1 MYETQQYSPRKFNFL
16 PPVCKNLLII
26 NTLCYL
32 FSVVLQYRG
41 FDINDIFGLHFF
53 MAKHH
58 YLYQYITYAFM
69 HANFSH
75 LFFNMFA
82 VWMFGYLLENVWG
95 AKKFLF
101 YCFVTIVGAALI
113 QQITYLVMYR
123 DLVFGSYS
131 HIDTGLIQMPV
142 ETFLNNIKTVGASGM
157 VFGLLLAFGMMFPNM
172 PIYLYFLFPIK
183 AKWFVTGYVLIEL
196 FNGVVGSSDG
206 VAHFAHLGGAL
217 FGFLLLTFWKMR
229 RQ

>member
-1 MYETQQYSPRKFNFL
+1 MYEFQQYSPRKFNFL

-32 FSVVLQYRG
+32 LSVVLRYRG
-41 FDINDIFGLHFF
+41 IDLNDIFGLHFF
-53 MAKHH
+53 MADHH
-58 YLYQYITYAFM
+58 YFYQYVTYAFM

-95 AKKFLF
+95 AKKFLVF
-101 YCFVTIVGAALI
+101 CFVTIIGAAI
-113 QQITYLVMYR
+113 VQQVTYLFMYK
-123 DLVFGSYS
+123 DLVFGNYGYV
-131 HIDTGLIQMPV
+131 DMGFTQMS
-142 ETFLNNIKTVGASGM
+142 TAAFLNTIKTVGASGM
-157 VFGLLLAFGMMFPNM
+157 VFGLLLAFAMMFPNM

-183 AKWFVTGYVLIEL
+183 AKWFVLGYVLIEL
-196 FNGVVGSSDG
+196 FNGVVGSNDG

-217 FGFLLLTFWKMR
+217 FGFLLIMIWRKNGR
-229 RQ
+229 